1 MQVVVT
7 RAREQ
12 SSQLS
17 DKLRAAGFEPV
28 ELPLIEL
35 VPPLDWTAADNAIA
49 QIETYDWILFTSAN
63 AVRFLATRLDKP
75 VTTAKVCCIGS
86 STKQVAEQYGWTVDL
101 VPAEYVAESVV
112 EAFANNIPKKLFLP
126 RAAVARDT
134 VPEALKAIGTH
145 VDVAEVYRNV
155 IPADAAANAQAVF
168 AQKPAWIAFTSS
180 STVKNLMQV
189 IERDWLRNTKIA
201 SIGPVTTETARKHGL
216 TVDAE
221 ASPHTMDALVESIT
235 RLVRGR
241 Q

>member
-1 MQVVVT
+1 MKVVVT

-63 AVRFLATRLDKP
+63 AVRFLATRLKNP

-101 VPAEYVAESVV
+101 VPAEYVAESIV
-112 EAFANNIPKKLFLP
+112 EAFANEIPRKLFLP

-134 VPEALKAIGTH
+134 VPQAMRALGTQ

-155 IPADAAANAQAVF
+155 IPADAKANGQAVF
-168 AQKPAWIAFTSS
+168 AAKPAWIAFTSS
-180 STVKNLMQV
+180 STVTNLMQV
-189 IERDWLRNTKIA
+189 IDPEWLRETKIA
-201 SIGPVTTETARKHGL
+201 SIGPVTSETARKHGL

-221 ASPHTMDALVESIT
+221 ASPHTMDSLVESIS
-235 RLVRGR
+235 RLVR
-241 Q
+241 

>member
-1 MQVVVT
+1 MKVVVT

-63 AVRFLATRLDKP
+63 AVRFLATRLKNP

-101 VPAEYVAESVV
+101 VPPEYVAESIVD
-112 EAFANNIPKKLFLP
+112 AFANGIPRKLFLP

-134 VPEALKAIGTH
+134 VPQALRALGTQ

-155 IPADAAANAQAVF
+155 IPADAKANAQAVF
-168 AQKPAWIAFTSS
+168 AAKPAWIAFTSS
-180 STVKNLMQV
+180 STVTNLMQV
-189 IERDWLRNTKIA
+189 IDPEWLRETKIA
-201 SIGPVTTETARKHGL
+201 SIGPVTSETARKHGL

-221 ASPHTMDALVESIT
+221 ASPHTMDSLVESIS
-235 RLVRGR
+235 RLVR
-241 Q
+241 